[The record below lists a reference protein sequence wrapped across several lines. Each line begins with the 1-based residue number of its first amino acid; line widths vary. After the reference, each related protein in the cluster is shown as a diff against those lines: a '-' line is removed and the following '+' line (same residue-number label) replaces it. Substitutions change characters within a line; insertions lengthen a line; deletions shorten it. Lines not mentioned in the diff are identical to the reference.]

1 MKRISYVLSLK
12 VVTFFFYIYLNLINE
27 GFGGENRKFLPRR
40 PLPLTPCIS
49 LNAGWYQRRRL
60 ISSCDELPGFVRQ
73 AEIYESQ
80 SISAVRE
87 YHRFNFSCPSQW
99 QTRRVVPNP
108 VSRGVIGQDP
118 PLILIQDESKHLPPS
133 LFGYHHQSKPGGLN
147 ITSLHPLYT
156 FNKSIFSSFSSFL
169 ITVLVSSCLFLPRP
183 FHQRLLYFCNQ
194 YLRLEKHLLRTNPS
208 PWHQASSSLLLLILR
223 CLIVANVFSRKT
235 DANKPVGPKYGPGP
249 NFGPGSFTL

>member
-12 VVTFFFYIYLNLINE
+12 VVTSFLYISQLNQWRIWRWKQEVPAAAPPPSNSLY
-27 GFGGENRKFLPRR
+27 
-40 PLPLTPCIS
+40 IS
-49 LNAGWYQRRRL
+49 KCRL
-60 ISSCDELPGFVRQ
+60 ISEKEIDQFLWRASRFCKTGGNLRVAIHLSCWG
-73 AEIYESQ
+73 
-80 SISAVRE
+80 ISSFQFFMS
-87 YHRFNFSCPSQW
+87 YQW

-133 LFGYHHQSKPGGLN
+133 LFRYHHQSKPGGLN

-183 FHQRLLYFCNQ
+183 FLQRLLYFCNQ

-208 PWHQASSSLLLLILR
+208 PWHQASSSLLLLVLR